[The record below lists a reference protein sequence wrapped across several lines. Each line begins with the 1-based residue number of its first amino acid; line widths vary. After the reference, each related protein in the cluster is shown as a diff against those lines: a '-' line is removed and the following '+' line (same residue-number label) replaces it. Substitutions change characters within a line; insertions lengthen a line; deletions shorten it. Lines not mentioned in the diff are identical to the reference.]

1 MINMTPLD
9 NNDSNQWQYN
19 PEYSYEAN
27 MANWIDAVHFER
39 SANNETKLTQE
50 QAEMKFQE
58 MYPRSEY
65 ESH

>member
-1 MINMTPLD
+1 MSIETKEK
-9 NNDSNQWQYN
+9 QWEYN
-19 PEYSYEAN
+19 SEYSYEAN

-39 SANNETKLTQE
+39 SVNNETPLTQE

-65 ESH
+65 GET

>member
-1 MINMTPLD
+1 MSIETKEK
-9 NNDSNQWQYN
+9 QWQYN
-19 PEYSYEAN
+19 SEYSYEAN

-39 SANNETKLTQE
+39 SVNNETKLTQE

-65 ESH
+65 GQT

>member
-1 MINMTPLD
+1 MSIE
-9 NNDSNQWQYN
+9 SAKEWKYN

-39 SANNETKLTQE
+39 NVNNETQLTQE
-50 QAEMKFQE
+50 QAIMKFQE

-65 ESH
+65 GSS